1 MPVPILGATQEW
13 ECPAKHCT
21 RRARTLKPGASAP
34 SHQCP
39 QMRGLV
45 VPFVRKGTRA
55 EMRAVE
61 RQDYIGAD
69 LVQTDGNGRP
79 VMAVETVRDEG
90 RDVAVYA
97 PVAQAA
103 LAVPPVKRPRERAS
117 TARGAALNPT
127 VRIEERSGHG
137 LE

>member
-1 MPVPILGATQEW
+1 MPVPILGAAQVW
-13 ECPAKHCT
+13 ECPGGRCT
-21 RRARTLKPGASAP
+21 TKARTAKPGASAP
-34 SHQCP
+34 SHRC
-39 QMRGLV
+39 RGLAGLV
-45 VPFVRKGTRA
+45 VPMVPEGTKA
-55 EMRAVE
+55 EARPIE

-69 LVQTDGNGRP
+69 LVQADGNGRP
-79 VMAVETVRDEG
+79 VMAVETVRDDG
-90 RDVAVYA
+90 QDVAVYA

-103 LAVPPVKRPRERAS
+103 LAVPPVKRPRDRAS